1 MPSCLSTSRTSCG
14 GRPFRHFIQQ
24 TPQVLQRSPYKLYD
38 TVAVPLYPSTEHR
51 PVSLHLVLRGMG
63 AAPCS
68 AGILRRQW
76 QLLRRRIA
84 VARLRDAAHARFRY
98 GLQHPRGPR
107 QKSQQ
112 GGVQED
118 SSASSTSSL
127 PLPTVVVECGPRI
140 LP

>member
-1 MPSCLSTSRTSCG
+1 M
-14 GRPFRHFIQQ
+14 
-24 TPQVLQRSPYKLYD
+24 
-38 TVAVPLYPSTEHR
+38 
-51 PVSLHLVLRGMG
+51 SLRLVLRGMG

-68 AGILRRQW
+68 AGMLRRQW

-98 GLQHPRGPR
+98 GQHPGGPR

-118 SSASSTSSL
+118 SSSELSVESSASSTSSSL
-127 PLPTVVVECGPRI
+127 PLPTVVVECNGPRI